1 MKNKLYGLKIRS
13 SPNGFQYPRNY
24 NYLAIKLIKV
34 KYNSKIYIKVAKF
47 ISFSHNFNI

>member
-24 NYLAIKLIKV
+24 NYLAINLIKV
-34 KYNSKIYIKVAKF
+34 KYNSKIYIKVSKLRTL
-47 ISFSHNFNI
+47 IFNLYV